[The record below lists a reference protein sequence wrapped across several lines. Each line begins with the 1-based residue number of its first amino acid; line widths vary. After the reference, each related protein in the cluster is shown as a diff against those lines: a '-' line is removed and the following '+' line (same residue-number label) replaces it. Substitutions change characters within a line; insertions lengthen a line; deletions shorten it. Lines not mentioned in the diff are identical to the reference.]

1 MSSQLLSALLEKNAV
16 TPGTIVTAKYSF
28 VDMFGRSFL
37 KKTEFTIE
45 KIMNKNNNLIFELS
59 SIYDD
64 NRINASVDS
73 IVFIEGMEL
82 SRYADIYGLH
92 PDGTNK
98 KLGKKRGRKPK
109 SNV

>member
-1 MSSQLLSALLEKNAV
+1 MSNQLLSALLEKNAV

-28 VDMFGRSFL
+28 TDMFGRLFL
-37 KKTEFTIE
+37 KKTEFTID
-45 KIMNKNNNLIFELS
+45 KIMNKNDNLIFELS

-64 NRINASVDS
+64 KRINVSVDS
-73 IVFIEGMEL
+73 IIFIEGMEL